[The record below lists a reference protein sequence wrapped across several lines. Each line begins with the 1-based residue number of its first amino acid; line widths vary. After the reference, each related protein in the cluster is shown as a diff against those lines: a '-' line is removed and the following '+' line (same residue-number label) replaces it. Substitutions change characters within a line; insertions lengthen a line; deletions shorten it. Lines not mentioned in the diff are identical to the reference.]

1 MNNMNLKVKNFC
13 KAAAVPAVLI
23 VLSFLTLFPIL
34 WVACSSF
41 KPQSEL
47 FTVPMTLLP
56 HTFTLENYFDSLGHG
71 NFPLYF
77 CNTLFVSVVSTIITV
92 LINIMAGYALAK
104 YVFPLRNVIFTVM
117 IATLMI
123 PLQVI
128 MIPIFLQLK
137 SFGLLNNLWGIIIP
151 PAATP
156 TGVFLARQYLVT
168 IPDSMIEAARIDGSG
183 EWFIF
188 HKIIMSLS
196 KPIVATIA
204 IFSFMW
210 RWNDYL
216 WPLIVISKNDK
227 QTIQQALATFVG
239 QLQINWSNL
248 LAMTTI
254 TIIPVIIVFFAFQK
268 FFMQGITAGA
278 VKG

>member
-1 MNNMNLKVKNFC
+1 MNLKVKNFC

-183 EWFIF
+183 
-188 HKIIMSLS
+188 
-196 KPIVATIA
+196 
-204 IFSFMW
+204 
-210 RWNDYL
+210 
-216 WPLIVISKNDK
+216 
-227 QTIQQALATFVG
+227 
-239 QLQINWSNL
+239 
-248 LAMTTI
+248 
-254 TIIPVIIVFFAFQK
+254 
-268 FFMQGITAGA
+268 
-278 VKG
+278 